1 MNLKERKEVINNNFK
16 QYFLN
21 LIGQMS
27 VYKLI
32 YYFLYPTGVA
42 VVALLFYRKPISFYY
57 ILGSILFWYIFAE
70 TSFKFNRFFKLHK
83 TYRFLAMVLVLIGVV
98 ANSSVSLTFS
108 QETLLAA
115 TPIFLSVSL
124 IAVLLGFEVGVGTG
138 LFMSFLISY
147 NIGESLGYF
156 IVFSFVSI
164 VSSYT
169 AKKIIRRIDLSK
181 AALIVSLL
189 STGIILIVD
198 MIEGNF
204 NSLELLIAVLNPL
217 VCSVIVIGLLPY
229 IESGSRIYS
238 DVGLVEL
245 GNLSHPLLLELSKV
259 APGTYYHSVNLANLS
274 ESAAK
279 SIGVNAIFSRVA
291 SYYHDIGK
299 SKRPDYFT
307 ENQNS
312 KNPHDDIS
320 PSMSNLVINDH
331 VKYGMDLAKKFR
343 LPILFSDIICQHH
356 GTRVKK
362 FFYHKARKINES
374 EDSSNFKYPGPK
386 PKFKESGIIMLA
398 DSVEAAFKSVK
409 EPTPGKIMELVE
421 EIVNDIYIE
430 RQLDESELNL
440 MDLEKIITAFSQA
453 LMSISQTRIGYPEEK
468 IEKVIR
474 ANDDK
479 SEK

>member
-1 MNLKERKEVINNNFK
+1 MMNLKEKSEIINNNFK

-21 LIGQMS
+21 LIGQIT
-27 VYKLI
+27 VDKLL
-32 YYFLYPTGVA
+32 YYILYPIVISI
-42 VVALLFYRKPISFYY
+42 VALLFYKNQITFYY
-57 ILGSILFWYIFAE
+57 IMGSLLFWFIFAE
-70 TSFKFNRFFKLHK
+70 TSFRFNRFFKLHK

-108 QETLLAA
+108 SENLLAA

-138 LFMSFLISY
+138 LYMSFIISY
-147 NIGESLGYF
+147 NLGGSLGYF
-156 IVFSFVSI
+156 IVLSFISI
-164 VSSYT
+164 ISSYT

-181 AALIVSLL
+181 AALIVSAL
-189 STGIILIVD
+189 SAFIILIID
-198 MIEGNF
+198 FIEGDF
-204 NSLELLIAVLNPL
+204 NGLELLIAILNPM

-229 IESGSRIYS
+229 IESASRIYS

-245 GNLSHPLLLELSKV
+245 GNLSHPILLKLSKT

-299 SKRPDYFT
+299 TKRPDYFT
-307 ENQNS
+307 ENQNN

-331 VKYGMDLAKKFR
+331 VKYGIDLAKKFR
-343 LPILFSDIICQHH
+343 LPILFSDIISQHH

-362 FFYHKARKINES
+362 FFYHKAKNANES
-374 EDSSNFKYPGPK
+374 EEDNNFKYPGPK
-386 PKFKESGIIMLA
+386 PRFKESGIIMLA

-409 EPTPGKIMELVE
+409 DPTPGKIMELVE

-440 MDLEKIITAFSQA
+440 MDLEKIINAFSQA
-453 LMSISQTRIGYPEEK
+453 LMSISQTRIEYPEEK

-474 ANDDK
+474 INDNK
-479 SEK
+479 SK

>member
-1 MNLKERKEVINNNFK
+1 
-16 QYFLN
+16 
-21 LIGQMS
+21 
-27 VYKLI
+27 
-32 YYFLYPTGVA
+32 
-42 VVALLFYRKPISFYY
+42 
-57 ILGSILFWYIFAE
+57 
-70 TSFKFNRFFKLHK
+70 
-83 TYRFLAMVLVLIGVV
+83 
-98 ANSSVSLTFS
+98 
-108 QETLLAA
+108 
-115 TPIFLSVSL
+115 
-124 IAVLLGFEVGVGTG
+124 
-138 LFMSFLISY
+138 
-147 NIGESLGYF
+147 
-156 IVFSFVSI
+156 
-164 VSSYT
+164 
-169 AKKIIRRIDLSK
+169 
-181 AALIVSLL
+181 
-189 STGIILIVD
+189 
-198 MIEGNF
+198 
-204 NSLELLIAVLNPL
+204 
-217 VCSVIVIGLLPY
+217 
-229 IESGSRIYS
+229 
-238 DVGLVEL
+238 
-245 GNLSHPLLLELSKV
+245 
-259 APGTYYHSVNLANLS
+259 VNLANLS

-299 SKRPDYFT
+299 SKRPDYFI

-331 VKYGMDLAKKFR
+331 VKYGVDLAKKFR

-453 LMSISQTRIGYPEEK
+453 LMSISQTRIEYPEEK